1 MSNVAAVIEQ
11 QKLFN
16 ELRSKFSKRLQN
28 HLEERFLAQR
38 DTIGNAT
45 DDGRLR
51 LPRHHNLHKKLSPY
65 RPLVLW
71 LRSND
76 QTAFMSLV
84 AIYTESIRSV
94 YRREIRSF
102 RELAEKRFEQQIQEK
117 QEREKTLRSSSGMG
131 LRSGST
137 KNLGGSTKSLSKT
150 KFGGSIKNLSM
161 SSISLAKK
169 SKKFAS
175 SLSLGNLHTN
185 RVYQAQITSC
195 IFVILNS
202 SLFSENWELQ
212 YK

>member
-1 MSNVAAVIEQ
+1 MIKHKVIKFCQCCHPSN
-11 QKLFN
+11 
-16 ELRSKFSKRLQN
+16 
-28 HLEERFLAQR
+28 
-38 DTIGNAT
+38 
-45 DDGRLR
+45 
-51 LPRHHNLHKKLSPY
+51 

-131 LRSGST
+131 LRAGST

-175 SLSLGNLHTN
+175 SLSLGNP
-185 RVYQAQITSC
+185 
-195 IFVILNS
+195 
-202 SLFSENWELQ
+202 
-212 YK
+212 

>member
-1 MSNVAAVIEQ
+1 
-11 QKLFN
+11 
-16 ELRSKFSKRLQN
+16 
-28 HLEERFLAQR
+28 
-38 DTIGNAT
+38 
-45 DDGRLR
+45 
-51 LPRHHNLHKKLSPY
+51 
-65 RPLVLW
+65 
-71 LRSND
+71 
-76 QTAFMSLV
+76 MSLV

-131 LRSGST
+131 LRAGST

-175 SLSLGNLHTN
+175 SLSLGK
-185 RVYQAQITSC
+185 
-195 IFVILNS
+195 FVIMNIYSISTWPSFETLNQS
-202 SLFSENWELQ
+202 ARSMEPTPFDLDRF
-212 YK
+212 